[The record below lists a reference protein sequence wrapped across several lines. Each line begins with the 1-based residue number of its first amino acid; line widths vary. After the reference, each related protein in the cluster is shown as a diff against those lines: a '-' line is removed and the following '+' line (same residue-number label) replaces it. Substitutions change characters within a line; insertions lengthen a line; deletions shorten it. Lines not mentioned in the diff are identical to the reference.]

1 MKKLS
6 ICIPNYNCESY
17 LKKCIES
24 AIDLNYA
31 NKEIIVADDC
41 SSDNSVKIAELF
53 KDKIKLII
61 NKENLG
67 QSKNTNLTFEKA
79 TGDYIILLHSD
90 DFLFPKATLQL
101 LSKLEDHPNAVM
113 AAGERFSCDQYNNL
127 KVETALYNCDCI
139 VPAIE
144 QARVFM
150 FTSFLPCQVIV
161 RSSIIR
167 KIGGVNI
174 NHVVNLDGLLWFTC
188 ALQGDVLYLQE
199 PVAAY
204 RKHAASTTA
213 QYNRTSDH
221 IIEYYL
227 TLREM
232 HKLGEGIPILEEN
245 FESSK
250 KRVGEIA
257 LKYAPEPLKEGLVDT
272 AHEYLNLAKTFNRSI
287 RHRYEFKL
295 IEFCCENND
304 SIEPKLMADLL
315 NSIDKPRKESYDPPS
330 GYIKI

>member
-6 ICIPNYNCESY
+6 ICIPNYNCEKY

-24 AIDLNYA
+24 AINLDYA

-41 SSDNSVKIAELF
+41 SSDNSVKVAELY
-53 KDKIKLII
+53 KDEIKLII
-61 NKENLG
+61 NRDNLG
-67 QSKNTNLTFEKA
+67 QTKNTNLVLENA

-90 DFLFPKATLQL
+90 DFLLPDATIQL
-101 LSKLEDHPNAVM
+101 LSKLENHPNVVM
-113 AAGERFSCDQYNNL
+113 AAGERFICDEQDNL
-127 KVETALYNCDCI
+127 KPETALYNCNCI
-139 VPAIE
+139 IPAFE

-161 RSSIIR
+161 RSSVMR
-167 KIGGVNI
+167 RIGGVNVD
-174 NHVVNLDGLLWFTC
+174 HVVNLDGLLWFTC
-188 ALQGDVLYLQE
+188 ALQGDVLYSQE

-204 RKHAASTTA
+204 RKHSASTTA

-232 HKLGEGIPILEEN
+232 HRLGKGIPVLEDN
-245 FESSK
+245 FASSK
-250 KRVGEIA
+250 KRVGEIG
-257 LKYAPEPLKEGLVDT
+257 LKYAAEPLKEGLVDI
-272 AHEYLNLAKTFNRSI
+272 AHEYLNLAKTFNCDI
-287 RHRYEFKL
+287 HRKYEFKL
-295 IEFCCENND
+295 IEFCCENYD
-304 SIEPKLMADLL
+304 SIEPQLMTDLL
-315 NSIDKPRKESYDPPS
+315 NSVDKPRKESYDPPK